1 MASQCMIFQA
11 ISIYHTLII
20 GRHIMSI
27 GGIQENQVATISILT
42 STENNRMYSLFGDR
56 ITGEIRLAHPQM
68 G

>member
-1 MASQCMIFQA
+1 
-11 ISIYHTLII
+11 
-20 GRHIMSI
+20 MSI

-42 STENNRMYSLFGDR
+42 STENNRMYSLFGGR